1 MIIKATEQ
9 QENKMVK
16 NNRQMWTAMTEHV
29 FDFDCGFQLTCPMSK
44 AEGTGKQKI
53 PERAKVRMR
62 LHAETC
68 GCNAHDVYLMKDARE
83 GVKWIGMSRMRKQE
97 QERDDISIIYKNGRK
112 GDDGVLTPR
121 KKKEYQSPNPIS
133 ITFQK
138 DGKEIRAYD
147 YYPEPKDNNPE
158 GRERITNE
166 FGVLSRLKDSVL
178 KIAMIGVK
186 AKQRRMIEERV
197 ATARFLADRRE
208 RLRNR
213 DYIEETGETIVF
225 KGFDNM

>member
-16 NNRQMWTAMTEHV
+16 NNKQMWTANTEHV
-29 FDFDCGFQLTCPMSK
+29 IDFDCGFQLICPMSR

-68 GCNAHDVYLMKDARE
+68 GCNAHDVYLMRDARE
-83 GVKWIGMSRMRKQE
+83 VKWQGISGMRKQE
-97 QERDDISIIYKNGRK
+97 HERDDISVLYRNGRRGEGGCIPPK
-112 GDDGVLTPR
+112 NKVRT
-121 KKKEYQSPNPIS
+121 PNPIS

-138 DGKEIRAYD
+138 NGKEIRAYD
-147 YYPEPKDNNPE
+147 YYPEPKENNPE

-166 FGVLSRLKDSVL
+166 FGVLSRLKDTVL
-178 KIAMIGVK
+178 KIAMIEVK
-186 AKQRRMIEERV
+186 ARQRRIIEERV
-197 ATARFLADRRE
+197 ATARFLLE
-208 RLRNR
+208 RNERILNR
-213 DYIEETGETIVF
+213 GYIEETGETIVF